1 MAILFDRQKKKYIEL
16 VLCVINDPEWLSYKL
31 SGGEIFPD
39 KRIELFRL
47 DNEDLFLHD
56 SYEKEVHPYAF
67 QPKDEGEFV
76 LKVDYQD
83 GFVLVKLVF
92 RVIDEIDETKV
103 CNNIFEIETSDVFL
117 EDFLYDLEKEYNSIT
132 NSL

>member
-1 MAILFDRQKKKYIEL
+1 M
-16 VLCVINDPEWLSYKL
+16 
-31 SGGEIFPD
+31 
-39 KRIELFRL
+39 
-47 DNEDLFLHD
+47 
-56 SYEKEVHPYAF
+56 
-67 QPKDEGEFV
+67 